1 MSPPSANREVHTI
14 SAVRWAAAVVFL
26 LFLFI
31 SGGTAWA
38 RQGGPGSTSE
48 LHVEP
53 LKSVKAHRLND
64 TVKIDGVLDEADWQG
79 EGTDGFVQNE
89 PNNGAAPVHQTRFWV
104 GYDADAIY
112 LAIRCFDDAP
122 DSIDTAIG
130 RRDSGIDTDKV
141 YLELDT
147 YNDDR
152 TCFEFMVSA
161 GGYILDASEYNEGW
175 EDMSWDGVWDA
186 AARVDDQGWAAEM
199 RIPFSQLRYSKDDDQ
214 VWGINITRFIKRDHG
229 REDLFWKERNES
241 GHISRFPDLV
251 GMHGLHVDRQREAI
265 LYGVGKGEYLQ
276 TTNGDPFNDG
286 SKYLYDVGGD
296 LKWALGSNLTLN
308 ATVNPDFGQVEVDPA
323 VVNLSDVE
331 TFFDEKR
338 PFFVQD
344 SNTFRF
350 GRNGTNNNWNFNWSD
365 PTLFYSRRVG
375 RTPQLGVTDNADYTD
390 DPAGTTILGA
400 AKLTG
405 KVGSTSIGGL
415 TALTSAEFHE
425 LASGPVRSRQLAE
438 PLTSYTVL
446 RANRT
451 NADASHALGFM
462 FTATERNLS
471 DQNARQSL
479 TRQAYATGI
488 DGWTYLDSDRRWA
501 LRGYLSGSLIQGETA
516 AIQAQQLSS
525 RRYYQRPD
533 AGYLHYDP
541 NRTQLSG
548 WTSRLMLNKQ
558 KGAYTL
564 NTALGAVSPGY
575 EINDLG
581 FQWRGDVVNFHMVA
595 GRRWTEPNRVFRNRG
610 VTLGGYS
617 TWDFGGTRNGGGVGL
632 FWNAT
637 LANYWWADGQFFYN
651 PQSDNTR
658 ATRGGPV
665 LRNPTNREFY
675 LEVGTDSRRWYQ
687 LSSEVASSWMGDG
700 TRTANGGLN
709 LNLKPTPALQIS
721 MGHELSWTYDRSQY
735 VDTREDPMSATYG
748 HRYLFSDLHYRELS
762 MSMRVDWSFT
772 PQLTLQ
778 TYVQPLIAVGR
789 YSEIKEF
796 TDPGGYAFKTYGKDG
811 GSSLAYDAA
820 SDVYTIDPGDGGD
833 PFTLDNPNFNFKS
846 LRLNMVLRWEYLP
859 GSTFYL
865 VWTRNGTNFDHPGQL
880 DLSRDID
887 ALLKAPSDDVV
898 LVKLTRWF
906 DF

>member
-1 MSPPSANREVHTI
+1 VSAPSATREIRFLPGAH
-14 SAVRWAAAVVFL
+14 WAAFIAILWVLFL
-26 LFLFI
+26 L
-31 SGGTAWA
+31 SGTTWA
-38 RQGGPGSTSE
+38 REGNSGSRTAPD
-48 LHVEP
+48 VQAM
-53 LKSVKAHRLND
+53 KTVTAHRLQD
-64 TVKIDGVLDEADWQG
+64 AVKIDGVLDEPDWQG
-79 EGTDGFVQNE
+79 PGTDGFIQNE
-89 PNNGAAPVHQTRFWV
+89 PDNGAAPVHRTRFWI

-130 RRDSGIDTDKV
+130 RRDSHIDTDKV

-161 GGYILDASEYNEGW
+161 GGYILDASEYNDGW

-199 RIPFSQLRYSKDDDQ
+199 RIPFSQLRYNTNEDQ

-229 REDLFWKERNES
+229 REDLFWRERNES

-251 GMHGLHVDRQREAI
+251 GLHGLHADKQREAI

-276 TTNGDPFNDG
+276 TTNGDPFDDG
-286 SKYLYDVGGD
+286 SKYLYDLGGD
-296 LKWALGSNLTLN
+296 LKWSLGSNLTLN

-375 RTPQLGVTDNADYTD
+375 RTPQLGVTGDADYTD
-390 DPAGTTILGA
+390 TPAGTTILGA

-405 KVGSTSIGGL
+405 KIGETSIGGL
-415 TALTSAEFHE
+415 TALTSAEYHH
-425 LASGPVRSRQLAE
+425 LALGPVRSKELAE

-471 DQNARQSL
+471 DQNARESL

-488 DGWTYLDSDRRWA
+488 DGWTYLGSDRRWA
-501 LRGYLSGSLIQGETA
+501 LRGYLSGSLIQGETG

-533 AGYLHYDP
+533 ASYLHYDP
-541 NRTQLSG
+541 NRTRLGG

-581 FQWRGDVVNFHMVA
+581 FQWRSDMINYHLAV
-595 GRRWTEPNRVFRNRG
+595 GRRWSEPGHIFRNRN
-610 VTLGGYS
+610 VSLGAYS

-632 FWNAT
+632 FWNST
-637 LANYWWADGQFFYN
+637 FANYWWFNGQLFYN
-651 PQSDNTR
+651 PQFDNTR

-675 LEVGTDSRRWYQ
+675 AELGTDSRRWYQ
-687 LSSEVASSWMGDG
+687 LSTYGSSSWMGDG
-700 TRTANGGLN
+700 TRTADGGLN
-709 LNLKPTPALQIS
+709 IDLKPMPALQIS
-721 MGHELSWTYDRSQY
+721 MGPELSWTYDRSQY
-735 VDTREDPMSATYG
+735 VDTREDPASATYG

-778 TYVQPLIAVGR
+778 TYLQPLIAVGR
-789 YSEIKEF
+789 YTEIKEF
-796 TDPGGYAFKTYGKDG
+796 TDPGGYGFKTYGEDG
-811 GSSLAYDAA
+811 GSSIAYDDA
-820 SDVYTIDPGDGGD
+820 SDQYTIDPGDGGA

-887 ALLKAPSDDVV
+887 ALLRAPSDDVV
-898 LVKLTRWF
+898 LMKLTRWF